1 MPYVNIADRREASRR
16 IVPLAVDHD
25 HKTGK
30 IRGLLCRNHNT
41 GLGLFRDDPAIIRQA
56 AAYIERHNNGQETIK

>member
-1 MPYVNIADRREASRR
+1 MPYVNIADRREASR
-16 IVPLAVDHD
+16 
-25 HKTGK
+25 
-30 IRGLLCRNHNT
+30 RNHNT